1 LQSRKKQCVPS
12 VNSVRSVLRGQQ
24 QGLLEPVVSG
34 CPVSVISPS
43 IMVPVC
49 TFSPLA
55 QAYLV
60 SPLWLYQFQV
70 ELCNQP
76 DRTAIGYVLSGFW
89 EGFSIGYEASPISLR
104 SASSNMR
111 SALVHP
117 SVIDAYLQAEVSSGR
132 IVGLF
137 SSPPVPQLHISR
149 LGVIPKSSHRQVAS
163 NPKPFVP

>member
-1 LQSRKKQCVPS
+1 
-12 VNSVRSVLRGQQ
+12 
-24 QGLLEPVVSG
+24 
-34 CPVSVISPS
+34 
-43 IMVPVC
+43 MVPVC

-55 QAYLV
+55 PAYLV
-60 SPLWLYQFQV
+60 CPLWLYQFQV

-76 DRTAIGYVLSGFW
+76 DRAAIGYVLSGFW

-132 IVGLF
+132 IVGPF
-137 SSPPVPQLHISR
+137 STPPVPQLHISR
-149 LGVIPKSSHRQVAS
+149 LGVVPKSSQPSKWHLILSLLYPEDYSVNDGILKA
-163 NPKPFVP
+163 PFSVQYVTV